1 MTSQWPYD
9 LVISV
14 IAVVAVCFILIGMFY
29 PVIANRLGLEEG
41 SSGQR
46 LLSAL
51 LGLMLFALLLI
62 YRFARESM
70 TAI

>member
-1 MTSQWPYD
+1 VTSQLPYD

-14 IAVVAVCFILIGMFY
+14 IAVVAVCFILIGIFY
-29 PVIANRLGLEEG
+29 PAIANRLGLEEG

-46 LLSAL
+46 LLSAV

-62 YRFARESM
+62 YRLARESM
-70 TAI
+70 MAV